1 MNPFDNMTNAFEQSL
16 GNYKAGAG
24 SIAQGKIQANEALTG
39 GRQQLMRAGI
49 TADESIGTSEVQSK
63 IAEGS
68 QKLMKELGID
78 LSLKPTLAGI
88 KGFSDFAGGR
98 AARWTARFQRDNNP
112 GLTTRNPTDVSSEIG
127 QSDVVFDVAPA
138 GGGAAAGAGAGGA
151 GPPAAGP
158 GAAGGGAGPPV
169 ADAGAGGGGAAAGGV
184 DAGAGGGGSAAGGVD
199 APFGS
204 TPTSF
209 TQAGPEPG
217 AGAAGGESDIVSSF
231 TGGQDA
237 IQAGIQAT
245 RSAAMSRAPAQLQD
259 LSQGGQQ
266 GIDATAS
273 SALPE
278 TQLAPEIFQ
287 TLPSQ
292 TWGLMPGEA
301 GAGARMGSTVR
312 IGTGEGGGGAAAAG
326 VRPPPATGGSSISST
341 GVVTP
346 APVPTPTPAPA
357 PTPTPAP
364 QSQQPNQSFNDDP
377 DVMDTTRWTA
387 SGGAPDQT
395 LFNQPP
401 ASTATTNITEE
412 ASGLADSAAAEVST
426 LTSTLVEGAGSVL
439 SGIGGAIGDILPV
452 VGPILAGV
460 GLFEGFHKLNK
471 PYGDAGPDPYA
482 TVRATLATGQTKLN
496 NLGTQI
502 SSDQFATKVGQ
513 TAPAFGSLAAPAFST
528 AQQMSGATGHF

>member
-112 GLTTRNPTDVSSEIG
+112 GLTTRNPTDISSEIG
-127 QSDVVFDVAPA
+127 QSDVAFDVGTPAPNPLDEISDADAESLFRPVGAPA
-138 GGGAAAGAGAGGA
+138 TVTATPVEAQEALRLPPSADQGGARFTTQESENRIAGNAGDR
-151 GPPAAGP
+151 PP
-158 GAAGGGAGPPV
+158 GA
-169 ADAGAGGGGAAAGGV
+169 
-184 DAGAGGGGSAAGGVD
+184 
-199 APFGS
+199 
-204 TPTSF
+204 
-209 TQAGPEPG
+209 PEEVIAQPIRPPG
-217 AGAAGGESDIVSSF
+217 APEEVIAQPIRPPGAPEEVI
-231 TGGQDA
+231 
-237 IQAGIQAT
+237 
-245 RSAAMSRAPAQLQD
+245 AQPLR
-259 LSQGGQQ
+259 G
-266 GIDATAS
+266 T
-273 SALPE
+273 
-278 TQLAPEIFQ
+278 APEIG
-287 TLPSQ
+287 LPQ
-292 TWGLMPGEA
+292 GGEA
-301 GAGARMGSTVR
+301 VASNMARTAAPVSQGEQATQDFQNTIVGEDFDRRVGTLGEEGSDEVS
-312 IGTGEGGGGAAAAG
+312 AAARNETSLG
-326 VRPPPATGGSSISST
+326 TE
-341 GVVTP
+341 
-346 APVPTPTPAPA
+346 
-357 PTPTPAP
+357 
-364 QSQQPNQSFNDDP
+364 
-377 DVMDTTRWTA
+377 
-387 SGGAPDQT
+387 
-395 LFNQPP
+395 
-401 ASTATTNITEE
+401 ATTE

-460 GLFEGFHKLNK
+460 GLFEGFHKLNA